1 MTALAIVGEDAT
13 HAALIDGLLKQTLRE
28 AALDAGIAWV
38 VDALDAEMPIIEWLG
53 ADAVELGRH
62 AVRYFERD
70 KVAKQLK
77 GQHGASMVRGRA
89 VKTHGFIQGRP
100 LGPSAK
106 VWRRALIAV
115 FSDER
120 VEGVIAAEDTDGDPA
135 KLDGLRQA
143 AALFDGA
150 LVVCAPHQD
159 AEAWLVL
166 GLAGS
171 PHLTAIT
178 RALGFDPTRE
188 PHRLTGSPNA
198 AATDAKRVLRRLL
211 FDEDRSGSLTV
222 DELAVHRDACLPSAA
237 TIAAQGTDCGIAAFC
252 DAIRRDIAPLFDAAL
267 SAP

>member
-150 LVVCAPHQD
+150 LVVCAPHQ
-159 AEAWLVL
+159 APSVAVL
-166 GLAGS
+166 GAGS
-171 PHLTAIT
+171 PQAAKWRELLRVGEFWSSVGEEWVGQLATEEASAT
-178 RALGFDPTRE
+178 RCSRSSVKMPPT
-188 PHRLTGSPNA
+188 PHSP
-198 AATDAKRVLRRLL
+198 
-211 FDEDRSGSLTV
+211 
-222 DELAVHRDACLPSAA
+222 
-237 TIAAQGTDCGIAAFC
+237 
-252 DAIRRDIAPLFDAAL
+252 AL